1 MGEHWVS
8 QKRTSWLDCKLG
20 PLDIVYKAST
30 CPLKQTG
37 SGLRGNTHSGTEL
50 EHDVENFMHMG
61 VTAYSTENENL
72 DDGKRKDMV
81 KTNDVEQDGG
91 TNLYD
96 TAATFRK

>member
-1 MGEHWVS
+1 M
-8 QKRTSWLDCKLG
+8 
-20 PLDIVYKAST
+20 
-30 CPLKQTG
+30 QTG

-91 TNLYD
+91 T
-96 TAATFRK
+96 